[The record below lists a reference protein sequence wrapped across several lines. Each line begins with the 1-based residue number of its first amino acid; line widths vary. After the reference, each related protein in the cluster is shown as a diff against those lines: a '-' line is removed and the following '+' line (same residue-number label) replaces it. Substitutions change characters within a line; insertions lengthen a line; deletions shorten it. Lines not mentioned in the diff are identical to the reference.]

1 MVGRTEVRDSYSFP
15 LNVIIRIGWTGDKD
29 SYSYPPGAI
38 IMAERTGDKDSYVLQ
53 LSSSCY
59 YIIIG
64 RTEGLDYAN
73 TLV

>member
-1 MVGRTEVRDSYSFP
+1 
-15 LNVIIRIGWTGDKD
+15 
-29 SYSYPPGAI
+29 
-38 IMAERTGDKDSYVLQ
+38 LQ